1 MKKIAYISS
10 PHFADCDAP
19 LIQQL
24 KHGYDLMY
32 ILKVSPSSKQKTL
45 LQIGD
50 LKKKGGIYSASEYEG
65 LEKLFPYIELSRMF
79 VVNMPGNKDMSPCNL
94 WAIFLLFLFLLRNKI
109 DIIHLTWPL
118 RYGEFLLY
126 ILRKR
131 MILTVH
137 DPFPHSSENNW
148 KNRFHRFVAFR
159 LIHQFILLNQSQ
171 YKDFISHYRLKAKNV
186 YISRLGIYSHLQ
198 QTSPQV
204 PKENGYVLFIGT
216 FSTHKGIDI
225 LCRAM
230 QKVHQVKPETKLV
243 LAGSGKIY
251 FDITPYINQG
261 FVILHNHYL
270 TDEEL
275 VGFIRQAAFVVCP
288 YIDATQSG
296 VIMSAFAL
304 NIPVIAT
311 DVGGLPEMVTHKV
324 HGLLVPPRDFQ
335 SLASAIDTLLSNPSM
350 LEEMKVNIIRD
361 YHEGKRPWKHI
372 AEEYSQIYQNMN
384 V

>member
-1 MKKIAYISS
+1 MKKVAYIST

-24 KHGYDLMY
+24 KHRYDLLY

-45 LQIGD
+45 LQIGK
-50 LKKKGGIYSASEYEG
+50 LKKKGGIYAASEYEG
-65 LEKLFPYIELSRMF
+65 IEKLFPYIEPSRTF

-94 WAIFLLFLFLLRNKI
+94 WAIFQLFLFLLRNKI
-109 DIIHLTWPL
+109 GIIHLTWPL

-126 ILRKR
+126 ILHKR

-137 DPFPHSSENNW
+137 DPFSHSSENNW
-148 KNRFHRFVAFR
+148 KNRFHRFAAFR

-171 YKDFISHYRLKAKNV
+171 HKDFISYYRLEARNV
-186 YISRLGIYSHLQ
+186 YISRLGIYSQLQ
-198 QTSPQV
+198 HTSPQM
-204 PKENGYVLFIGT
+204 PKEKGYVLFVGT
-216 FSTHKGIDI
+216 FSTHKGIDF
-225 LCRAM
+225 LCQAM
-230 QKVHQVKPETKLV
+230 RQVHQVKPEAKLV
-243 LAGSGKIY
+243 IAGSGKIY

-261 FVILHNHYL
+261 FVILHNHDL

-275 VGFIRQAAFVVCP
+275 VGLLHQAAFVVCP

-311 DVGGLPEMVTHKV
+311 AVGGLPEMVTHKV
-324 HGLLVPPRDFQ
+324 HGLLVPPCDSQ
-335 SLASAIDTLLSNPSM
+335 SLASAIDTLLSNPDM
-350 LEEMKVNIIRD
+350 LEEMKVLKI
-361 YHEGKRPWKHI
+361 
-372 AEEYSQIYQNMN
+372 
-384 V
+384 